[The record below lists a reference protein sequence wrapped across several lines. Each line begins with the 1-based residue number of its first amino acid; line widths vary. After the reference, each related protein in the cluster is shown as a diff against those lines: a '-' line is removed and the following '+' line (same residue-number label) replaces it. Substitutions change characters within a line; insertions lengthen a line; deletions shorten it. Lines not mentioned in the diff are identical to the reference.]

1 MNKPVQLELFP
12 KQEDPKKSVEPLK
25 KQQSISKQNPN
36 KNNFIDSIIAKTRKS
51 TWDIMKETASPEELK
66 ELKKVEDKYTKTNQT
81 ITLKP
86 IEVDLSYLQNFNQ
99 SKPDLELQALE
110 RKFRQIQENI
120 KQEKIKNQT
129 RGLMSFAGVIN
140 SK

>member
-12 KQEDPKKSVEPLK
+12 KQEEPKKSIKPLK
-25 KQQSISKQNPN
+25 KQRSISRENLN
-36 KNNFIDSIIAKTRKS
+36 KNNFVDSIIAKTRKS

-66 ELKKVEDKYTKTNQT
+66 ELKKVENKYTKTNQT

-110 RKFRQIQENI
+110 RRFRQIQENI
-120 KQEKIKNQT
+120 NQEKIKNQT

>member
-12 KQEDPKKSVEPLK
+12 KQEESKKSIEPLK

-86 IEVDLSYLQNFNQ
+86 IEVDLSYLQNFHQ

-110 RKFRQIQENI
+110 RRFKQTQENI

-129 RGLMSFAGVIN
+129 QGLMSFAGVIN
-140 SK
+140 S

>member
-12 KQEDPKKSVEPLK
+12 KQEEPKKSIKPLK
-25 KQQSISKQNPN
+25 KQQSISRENLN
-36 KNNFIDSIIAKTRKS
+36 KNNFVDSIIAKTRKS

-81 ITLKP
+81 IALKP

-110 RKFRQIQENI
+110 RRFRQIQENI
-120 KQEKIKNQT
+120 NQEKIKNQT

-140 SK
+140 S

>member
-12 KQEDPKKSVEPLK
+12 KQEESKKSIEPLK
-25 KQQSISKQNPN
+25 KQQSISRESLN

-86 IEVDLSYLQNFNQ
+86 IEVDLSYLQNIHQ

-129 RGLMSFAGVIN
+129 QGLMSFAGVIN
-140 SK
+140 S

>member
-12 KQEDPKKSVEPLK
+12 KQEESKKSIEPLK

-81 ITLKP
+81 IALKP

-110 RKFRQIQENI
+110 RRFRQIQENI
-120 KQEKIKNQT
+120 NQEKIKNQT

>member
-12 KQEDPKKSVEPLK
+12 KQEEPKKSIKPLK
-25 KQQSISKQNPN
+25 KQRSISRENLN
-36 KNNFIDSIIAKTRKS
+36 KNNFVDSIIAKTRKS

-81 ITLKP
+81 IALKP

-110 RKFRQIQENI
+110 RRFRQIQENI
-120 KQEKIKNQT
+120 NQEKIKNQT

-140 SK
+140 S

>member
-12 KQEDPKKSVEPLK
+12 KQEEPKKSIKPLK
-25 KQQSISKQNPN
+25 KQRSISRENLN
-36 KNNFIDSIIAKTRKS
+36 KNNFVDSIIANTRKS
-51 TWDIMKETASPEELK
+51 TWDIMKETASSEELK

-81 ITLKP
+81 IALKP

-110 RKFRQIQENI
+110 RRFRQIQENI
-120 KQEKIKNQT
+120 NQEKIKNQT

>member
-12 KQEDPKKSVEPLK
+12 KQEEPKKSIKPLK
-25 KQQSISKQNPN
+25 KQRSISRENLN
-36 KNNFIDSIIAKTRKS
+36 KNNFVDSIIAKTRKS

-86 IEVDLSYLQNFNQ
+86 IEVDLSYLQNFHQ

-110 RKFRQIQENI
+110 RRFKQTQENI

-140 SK
+140 NK

>member
-12 KQEDPKKSVEPLK
+12 KQEDLKKSVEPLK

-86 IEVDLSYLQNFNQ
+86 IEVDLSYFQNFHQ

-120 KQEKIKNQT
+120 NQEKIKNQT
-129 RGLMSFAGVIN
+129 RGIMS
-140 SK
+140 

>member
-12 KQEDPKKSVEPLK
+12 KQEESKKSVKPLK
-25 KQQSISKQNPN
+25 KQQSISRENLN
-36 KNNFIDSIIAKTRKS
+36 KNNFVDSIIAKTRKS

-81 ITLKP
+81 IALKP

-110 RKFRQIQENI
+110 RRFRQIQENI
-120 KQEKIKNQT
+120 NQEKIKNQT

>member
-12 KQEDPKKSVEPLK
+12 KQEESKKSIEPLK
-25 KQQSISKQNPN
+25 KQQSISRENLN
-36 KNNFIDSIIAKTRKS
+36 KNNFVDSIIAKTRKS

-86 IEVDLSYLQNFNQ
+86 IEVDLSYLQNFHQ

-110 RKFRQIQENI
+110 RRFKQTQENI

>member
-12 KQEDPKKSVEPLK
+12 KQEEPKKSIKPLK
-25 KQQSISKQNPN
+25 KQRSISRENLN
-36 KNNFIDSIIAKTRKS
+36 KNNFVDSIIAKTRKS
-51 TWDIMKETASPEELK
+51 TWDIMKETASSEELK

-86 IEVDLSYLQNFNQ
+86 IEVDLSYLQNFHQ

-110 RKFRQIQENI
+110 RRFKQTQENI

-140 SK
+140 S

>member
-12 KQEDPKKSVEPLK
+12 KKEESKKSVNPLK
-25 KQQSISKQNPN
+25 KQQSISKQNPK
-36 KNNFIDSIIAKTRKS
+36 KNNFIDSIITKTRKS

-81 ITLKP
+81 IALKP

-110 RKFRQIQENI
+110 RRFKQTQENI

-129 RGLMSFAGVIN
+129 KGLMSFAGVIN
-140 SK
+140 S

>member
-12 KQEDPKKSVEPLK
+12 KQEESKKSIEPLK
-25 KQQSISKQNPN
+25 KQQSISSQNLN

-86 IEVDLSYLQNFNQ
+86 IEVDLSYLQNFHQ

-110 RKFRQIQENI
+110 RRFKQTQENI